1 MQCECTVSALTVQCQ
16 TLIEALLLNE
26 QIDHRTA
33 RPFPLN
39 SDNQLAKCCKNKHPN
54 FAGNRPPGKL
64 CTHNLLPVMS
74 VFLSLSF
81 FQWRRP
87 SATGAPSV
95 IVDSKCCSVA
105 PVGARTPRNFEITLK
120 AWCHA
125 GGCCREN

>member
-1 MQCECTVSALTVQCQ
+1 MAPISLVG
-16 TLIEALLLNE
+16 I
-26 QIDHRTA
+26 QI
-33 RPFPLN
+33 L
-39 SDNQLAKCCKNKHPN
+39 
-54 FAGNRPPGKL
+54 PGIDRLEKL
-64 CTHNLLPVMS
+64 CMRKLLPVMS